1 MSEVLEAQKEARFG
15 DMEERDKEIQASVW
29 ALLFLVSELALGF
42 RALRDRLNERG
53 VLQPDDETAI
63 NEVTLKNE
71 SLQAAYAQVE
81 QAFQDKFRRVR
92 LAMEHPDEVTEAVN
106 QSANEQTYGGTSV
119 DLNDLSE
126 KIPEGAPK

>member
-1 MSEVLEAQKEARFG
+1 MGDVLEAQKEGRFS
-15 DMEERDKEIQASVW
+15 DISERDKEIQASVW

-53 VLQPDDETAI
+53 VLQPDDEAAV
-63 NEVTLKNE
+63 NEAVMKTE

-81 QAFQDKFRRVR
+81 QAFQDKFHRVR

-106 QSANEQTYGGTSV
+106 QTDTENTYGGTSI
-119 DLNDLSE
+119 DLNDVSE
-126 KIPEGAPK
+126 KIPQSALK